1 MDCNDLKTECSC
13 KAEYANDPKGS
24 KYCDVERKKQLT
36 AFLLELFVGFG
47 AIKKNISV
55 SDSKNKK
62 EEIEK
67 WIKRI

>member
-1 MDCNDLKTECSC
+1 MDFDTEKNKINSENKANYKNNC
-13 KAEYANDPKGS
+13 KLDMYS
-24 KYCDVERKKQLT
+24 LCC
-36 AFLLELFVGFG
+36 
-47 AIKKNISV
+47 IKKNISV